1 MFTSLKNSV
10 RRAWR
15 NPIALFLFSLVMFTG
30 TETLTLV
37 PMDIIFSGTITEVGF
52 FEMPLAQFYLFFLLA
67 PLEILRRTGLLPYIF
82 FFLTIGVLFSCGQI
96 VPRSRTSRVFNGTL
110 VILQLGV
117 FAVALY
123 RIGAT
128 ASPVSA
134 IVALAFPL
142 FYGTLVILLRKTII
156 THHPHGA

>member
-15 NPIALFLFSLVMFTG
+15 NPITLFLFSLAMFTG
-30 TETLTLV
+30 METLTLV
-37 PMDIIFSGTITEVGF
+37 PMDMIFSGTITGIWF
-52 FEMPLAQFYLFFLLA
+52 FEMPLAQFYLFLLLA
-67 PLEILRRTGLLPYIF
+67 PLEILLRAGLLPYVF

-110 VILQLGV
+110 AVLQLGV

-123 RIGAT
+123 RIGAV
-128 ASPVSA
+128 ASPISA
-134 IVALAFPL
+134 IIALAFPL

-156 THHPHGA
+156 THPSYGA